1 MKSLTS
7 FLAWFRKKE
16 NAQRNAT
23 RFMRFSLAL
32 LLLIVLYSV
41 AFCFLMG
48 MEGRSYSWVTGL
60 YWTLT
65 VMSTLGFGDIT
76 FVSDIGKLFSI
87 LVLVTGIIFLL
98 VMLPY
103 AFIEYVY
110 SPWMEQQKKNRIP
123 RSVPPEISDHII
135 VVGVTPI
142 STNLVR
148 RLEQFGFYCVL
159 LSPDIQQTLDLEEQG
174 FHAVAGDYDDE
185 ETYGHLRL
193 KEAGALLALDTDQRN
208 SNIIFSARVAD
219 AGAPVFAKAANP
231 DAIDIL
237 ELAGATHVFQFRP
250 LLGQAL
256 ARRVAGNSGQS
267 SEITGFSSLSIS
279 ETSISGT
286 ILVGKTLRDLNLR
299 QRFGI
304 NVLGLWTRGKFM
316 LPSPDEP
323 FGENTVIITAGTR
336 EQTTMFSESLV
347 NRSQEDDP
355 GTVIVLGAGKVGL
368 AAVRELLVRGLDV
381 RLVDKNQPASLPEGI
396 SFVRGDASDLAVLE
410 KAGINEAD
418 SVIITTHDDDTNVYL
433 TIYCRKLRPDIQ
445 IVSRATLDRSTG
457 NLHRAGADIVLSLVS
472 MMTNSII
479 DMLSPGKVYMINE
492 GLSLFKAPIT
502 ETLAGKCL
510 KNCGIRS
517 ETKCNVVALKEHD
530 GTLTVSPEPDRDFVA
545 GEEIFLIGDSAG
557 REAFSEKFGLTTF

>member
-1 MKSLTS
+1 MKSGGPHMKSLTS

-185 ETYGHLRL
+185 ET
-193 KEAGALLALDTDQRN
+193 
-208 SNIIFSARVAD
+208 
-219 AGAPVFAKAANP
+219 
-231 DAIDIL
+231 
-237 ELAGATHVFQFRP
+237 
-250 LLGQAL
+250 
-256 ARRVAGNSGQS
+256 
-267 SEITGFSSLSIS
+267 
-279 ETSISGT
+279 
-286 ILVGKTLRDLNLR
+286 
-299 QRFGI
+299 
-304 NVLGLWTRGKFM
+304 
-316 LPSPDEP
+316 
-323 FGENTVIITAGTR
+323 
-336 EQTTMFSESLV
+336 
-347 NRSQEDDP
+347 
-355 GTVIVLGAGKVGL
+355 
-368 AAVRELLVRGLDV
+368 
-381 RLVDKNQPASLPEGI
+381 
-396 SFVRGDASDLAVLE
+396 
-410 KAGINEAD
+410 
-418 SVIITTHDDDTNVYL
+418 
-433 TIYCRKLRPDIQ
+433 
-445 IVSRATLDRSTG
+445 
-457 NLHRAGADIVLSLVS
+457 
-472 MMTNSII
+472 
-479 DMLSPGKVYMINE
+479 
-492 GLSLFKAPIT
+492 
-502 ETLAGKCL
+502 
-510 KNCGIRS
+510 
-517 ETKCNVVALKEHD
+517 
-530 GTLTVSPEPDRDFVA
+530 
-545 GEEIFLIGDSAG
+545 
-557 REAFSEKFGLTTF
+557 